1 MDVKVRTV
9 AEQVLD
15 IWQTEIFR
23 LGDSKFTFSMIL
35 TALLSIVA
43 LVVIS
48 SLIKRFLVKKVFAR
62 TKMDTGTVESIATI
76 VRYFILIIG
85 TVVVLQTSGI
95 NLSMLGVVFGALGIG
110 IGFGLQNVA
119 KHFISGIIILI
130 ERPIKVGDRIEV
142 GDLAGRVETISA
154 RATVVVTNDNI
165 AVIVP
170 NSYFIDNQVVNW
182 SYNEQR
188 VRLNFPVGVSYKEDP
203 ERVRKLVIEAAAACE
218 GVLEKP
224 APDLLFE
231 KYGDSS
237 LDFNLRVWTED
248 YAHMPLVLKSK
259 VYYAVF
265 EKFKEHGIE
274 IPFPQR
280 DLHLRS
286 GFEQLKN

>member
-1 MDVKVRTV
+1 MLAVWNI
-9 AEQVLD
+9 EL
-15 IWQTEIFR
+15 FR
-23 LGDSKFTFSMIL
+23 LGESVFT
-35 TALLSIVA
+35 LSSIII
-43 LVVIS
+43 LVV
-48 SLIKRFLVKKVFAR
+48 SLILLFAGSAWIRRMLLNRVLKSSAFERGVAEAIATMVRYVFLVIGLV
-62 TKMDTGTVESIATI
+62 
-76 VRYFILIIG
+76 II
-85 TVVVLQTSGI
+85 LQTSGI
-95 NLSMLGVVFGALGIG
+95 NLSALSILFGALGIG

-130 ERPIKVGDRIEV
+130 ERPIKIGDRIEV

-188 VRLNFPVGVSYKEDP
+188 VRLNFPVGVSYNEDP
-203 ERVRKLVIEAAAACE
+203 ERVRKLVVEAATACE

-237 LDFNLRVWTED
+237 LDFNLRVWTDD
-248 YAHMPLVLKSK
+248 YSHMPLVLKSK
-259 VYYAVF
+259 VYYAIF
-265 EKFKEHGIE
+265 AKFREHGIE

-280 DLHLRS
+280 DLHLKS
-286 GFEQLKN
+286 GFEQFEKVVND